1 MHLIRRPNIP
11 NKPPLDILF
20 IHIEV
25 IQELYTITTDH
36 PRTGRLPLTGADI
49 LAQRRDEL
57 SHASIESAV
66 LPSLP
71 PRQPTH
77 EDEVIMRNAEQPN
90 SAWGRSRFSNGRD
103 FNTEF
108 IRSQQNAEAPPLPL
122 SGPPEPQEPN
132 ANALPDK
139 LPDRVKSPDQLADR
153 REKSVHALV
162 NSYQR
167 MASARG
173 TWDGQ
178 QQQSRHNN
186 NWHSVETTSHFYT
199 TNELGQSVARLVAH
213 GASLKHYIFHLDLL
227 ERR

>member
-1 MHLIRRPNIP
+1 MGG
-11 NKPPLDILF
+11 
-20 IHIEV
+20 V
-25 IQELYTITTDH
+25 
-36 PRTGRLPLTGADI
+36 ADI

-173 TWDGQ
+173 AWDGQ

-199 TNELGQSVARLVAH
+199 TNELDRFPGKPKTICTVIIIDRTSFCHRSSGESELSVSGVSKDKKDKKGVFGGLFSRKKRPQSH
-213 GASLKHYIFHLDLL
+213 M
-227 ERR
+227 